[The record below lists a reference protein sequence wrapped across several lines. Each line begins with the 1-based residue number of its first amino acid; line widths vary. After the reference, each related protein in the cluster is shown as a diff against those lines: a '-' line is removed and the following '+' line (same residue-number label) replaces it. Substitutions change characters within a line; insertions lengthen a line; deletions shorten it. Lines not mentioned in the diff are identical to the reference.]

1 MIRVSDLIE
10 AYKQF
15 MAVHVEPV
23 TENEAAS
30 ILFQTDWLRVLMV
43 RKDSTLDIISIDT
56 EISFP
61 VEINFDL
68 SDDTSDAF
76 LRNLVLKTIKRFE
89 YLLTLADHG
98 YRLGIIGESC
108 LWTASKDFAHAPT
121 SADFE
126 ALLDFQNSS

>member
-1 MIRVSDLIE
+1 
-10 AYKQF
+10 